1 MLLIEDSFSVEN
13 LFFYLK
19 LLGKSLKEQKIMILP
34 SGYQYS
40 LQMMSSDS
48 GFRMHTFIWKG
59 GRMIDKHRCSTQL
72 QPMSTPLLKSHPA
85 CPLVLGEAN
94 WGILDWQ
101 PWKPQVF
108 LHAQNQAELMQQQNL
123 PRCCS
128 AKPEPNPAA
137 SRLAEQVLLCP
148 HDLPAEGW
156 NWYQSWD
163 DISRGQRMRIPA
175 TVNQQTEHL
184 PRSLKRHFILNSSYP
199 ASRHLIH

>member
-48 GFRMHTFIWKG
+48 GFRMHTCIWKG
-59 GRMIDKHRCSTQL
+59 GRMIDKASFLHTAA
-72 QPMSTPLLKSHPA
+72 PHGYTPAKIPPSWSLSAGGSKLGDPRLTALKTT
-85 CPLVLGEAN
+85 G
-94 WGILDWQ
+94 
-101 PWKPQVF
+101 F
-108 LHAQNQAELMQQQNL
+108 LHAQHQAELMQQQNL

-137 SRLAEQVLLCP
+137 PRLAEQVLLCP

-163 DISRGQRMRIPA
+163 DISRGQRMRIPV
-175 TVNQQTEHL
+175 TTNQQTEHQ
-184 PRSLKRHFILNSSYP
+184 PRSLKGHFIPTNSYP
-199 ASRHLIH
+199 ASRHLIL